1 MLTEIR
7 VQNTRRAELPEL
19 ELPLFN
25 PGSFPVVFVDGLN
38 PVKAELSSSPYANLP
53 GEYYLNSRVGKRN
66 IVLTLGLNPSYFQG
80 EDAEALRK
88 HLRNWF
94 NPQNPVRIEVVTTDK
109 TLQIEGIVETFESPL
124 FVQDPQVQV
133 SIICHDPYFRAM
145 LPKSINHSGP
155 SWDTFEVVNEGDVS
169 IGFELYVNPGG
180 TVGDGD
186 FRITNETVGGV
197 LSVNHN
203 WNSTPGGPTVYMNS
217 TPREKQLIAGTN
229 TQLIGNLHRG
239 FVWPVLAPGPN
250 VLGVVFDGGVM
261 GGYLSIG
268 GAFSER
274 FSGI

>member
-25 PGSFPVVFVDGLN
+25 PGRFPVVFVDGLN

-66 IVLTLGLNPSYFQG
+66 IVLTLGLSPSYFEG
-80 EDAEALRK
+80 EDAETLRK
-88 HLRNWF
+88 NLRQWF
-94 NPQNPVRIEVVTTDK
+94 NPQTPIRIEVVTTDK
-109 TLQIEGIVETFESPL
+109 TLQIEGVVETFESPL
-124 FVQDPQVQV
+124 FVQETQVQV

-145 LPKSINHSGP
+145 LSKSIVHGGENGSA
-155 SWDTFEVVNEGDVS
+155 FEVVNDGDVS
-169 IGFELYVNPGG
+169 VGFELFVNPGG

-186 FRITNETVGGV
+186 FRLSNETAGGV
-197 LSVNHN
+197 LSVNYD
-203 WNSTPGGPTVYMNS
+203 WNSSGTTVYMNS
-217 TPREKQLIAGTN
+217 TPREKQLIAGGG

-250 VLGVVFDGGVM
+250 ILRALFVNGVM
-261 GGYLSIG
+261 SNWLSIDG
-268 GAFSER
+268 DFVER